1 MKKAMKKE
9 SYGAKSMMDAKMKPA
24 AKKGAE
30 KMAMMAKK
38 KK

>member
-1 MKKAMKKE
+1 MKKAMKKG
-9 SYGAKSMMDAKMKPA
+9 SYSAKPAMDAKMKPA